1 MISLILVR
9 TAFEL
14 RQVAFNTEATAENRD
29 TVHDVDMFTTMPE
42 RKIQYMSEY
51 VICYSKRSAEVKD

>member
-1 MISLILVR
+1 M
-9 TAFEL
+9 
-14 RQVAFNTEATAENRD
+14 AFNTEATAENRD